1 LDAAEHL
8 AWTRLIARDRHSD
21 ARYAAFHAKL
31 LQKALTYCK
40 CVNATVGSEMLSMS
54 YDEQVAKLRQT
65 FDPDDEVSATYWP
78 SKVYEV
84 EEWLDIER
92 LIAAHKAPRPD
103 SPASKVKRA
112 SLALSAGTSC
122 VAVAKRL
129 GVSRSTVSKWKVRY
143 PAAFSASSAAR
154 DA

>member
-1 LDAAEHL
+1 
-8 AWTRLIARDRHSD
+8 
-21 ARYAAFHAKL
+21 
-31 LQKALTYCK
+31 
-40 CVNATVGSEMLSMS
+40 MLW
-54 YDEQVAKLRQT
+54 LRQT

-92 LIAAHKAPRPD
+92 LVAAHKVPRPD
-103 SPASKVKRA
+103 SPALKVKRA

-122 VAVAKRL
+122 AAIAKRL
-129 GVSRSTVSKWKVRY
+129 VSRSTVSKWKVRY
-143 PAAFSASSAAR
+143 PAAFSANMTAP